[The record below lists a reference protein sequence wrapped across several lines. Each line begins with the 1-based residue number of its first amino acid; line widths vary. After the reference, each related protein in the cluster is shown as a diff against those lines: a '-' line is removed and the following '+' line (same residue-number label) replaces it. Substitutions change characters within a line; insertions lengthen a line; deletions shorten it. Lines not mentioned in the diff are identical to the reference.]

1 MIKVLV
7 DSASDYTMSEINEK
21 GLLFVPLQIEMNGKT
36 YLDEVE
42 IDKQHF
48 YELMID
54 SKEFYKTSQPSPQR
68 YVTLFEEIKE
78 NKDSLICL
86 CLSSQLSGTYQSA
99 ILAKSMVEYD
109 SIYVIDTLSATCGI
123 RLLTEMILKWID
135 DDVNIDTIVSRI
147 ENMKS
152 RVRIVAGIDTLEYLA
167 RGGRISKSAALLGG
181 FANIKPI
188 IAIEN
193 GKVEMIGKAR
203 GINKATHFIQD
214 WMERYEMD
222 LQYPVYS
229 IYSYG
234 VENVERLEERLNLT
248 CQRIQLGSTIGVHI
262 GPGAFGLCF
271 IGKDCV

>member
-1 MIKVLV
+1 M
-7 DSASDYTMSEINEK
+7 
-21 GLLFVPLQIEMNGKT
+21 
-36 YLDEVE
+36 
-42 IDKQHF
+42 
-48 YELMID
+48 
-54 SKEFYKTSQPSPQR
+54 
-68 YVTLFEEIKE
+68 
-78 NKDSLICL
+78 

-135 DDVNIDTIVSRI
+135 DDVNIDTVVSRI

-167 RGGRISKSAALLGG
+167 RGGRISKSTALLGG

-188 IAIEN
+188 ITIEN

-214 WMERYEMD
+214 WTERYEMD
-222 LQYPVYS
+222 IQYPVYS

-248 CQRIQLGSTIGVHI
+248 CQRIRLGSTIGVHI